1 MNEYDAMQC
10 VGPGWAPLIRAFYG
24 TIAYN
29 QHLYSNVKVQQV
41 KEKFGGLR
49 IYFSGGDSWLVG
61 NVNGLGIASYLLCE
75 YCGRAGFLRQ
85 DLGWVKT
92 LCDGCYSARSATTR
106 KAK

>member
-24 TIAYN
+24 TLRVN
-29 QHLYSNVKVQQV
+29 PNLYKDVQVQQV

-49 IYFSGGDSWLVG
+49 LYFVGGDAWLHGYVD
-61 NVNGLGIASYLLCE
+61 GLAVASQLLCE
-75 YCGRAGFLRQ
+75 TCGKAGFLRQ

-92 LCDGCYSARSATTR
+92 LCDKCYATHKT
-106 KAK
+106 